1 MGGCIPFLKTA
12 RTRYPRIMPPLLLL
26 SALIFLVNVL
36 GGAPGHNPN
45 RRAKMIS
52 IHSLSEL
59 ERLKLQEAAYHE
71 LVARQFLSEFK
82 PERGEQYPG
91 MWHPRLR
98 AEWTLRA
105 GRNELG
111 VWGVEGWEGLSSG
124 LGPGRFSRLLDNRG
138 SGT

>member
-1 MGGCIPFLKTA
+1 
-12 RTRYPRIMPPLLLL
+12 MPPLMLL

-36 GGAPGHNPN
+36 GGAPGHKAN

-59 ERLKLQEAAYHE
+59 ERLKLQETAYHE

-82 PERGEQYPG
+82 PDRGEQYPG

-105 GRNELG
+105 GHWG
-111 VWGVEGWEGLSSG
+111 FGVEGWEGFSSG

>member
-1 MGGCIPFLKTA
+1 
-12 RTRYPRIMPPLLLL
+12 
-26 SALIFLVNVL
+26 
-36 GGAPGHNPN
+36 
-45 RRAKMIS
+45 MIS

-124 LGPGRFSRLLDNRG
+124 LGPGRFSRLLDDRG